1 MHCKSN
7 LHNNLRICWWQIRLT
22 IPRVLQHLSPSR
34 LSVLGTSG
42 ESISRT
48 SRSVDETHGQFGEA
62 LAPRET
68 QPRVWTGGDET
79 PETVA
84 ESVSECRQLIL
95 LARRGHTRPLSRS
108 AKFDC
113 GAQSCGVWASLF
125 SNLPFLSVVRNTGSD
140 AHELI
145 FHSRESL
152 SETHAR
158 LSGDSVSVV
167 RQTLLCVVARKVSQT
182 LATLAELSTATHNHS
197 RHTLPASSESSESLA
212 DAFGGAQ
219 CR

>member
-1 MHCKSN
+1 M
-7 LHNNLRICWWQIRLT
+7 RLT
-22 IPRVLQHLSPSR
+22 ISRVLKHLSPSR
-34 LSVLGTSG
+34 LSVLRTSG
-42 ESISRT
+42 ESVSGT
-48 SRSVDETHGQFGEA
+48 SGSVGETHGQVDELSGDS
-62 LAPRET
+62 RSTHDT

-84 ESVSECRQLIL
+84 ESVSECRQSIL
-95 LARRGHTRPLSRS
+95 LARRRHTRPLSHS
-108 AKFDC
+108 AKLDC

-125 SNLPFLSVVRNTGSD
+125 SDLSLLRFVRHTRSD

-158 LSGDSVSVV
+158 LCGDSVSVV

-182 LATLAELSTATHNHS
+182 LATLAELSTATHNRS
-197 RHTLPASSESSESLA
+197 RQTLPVRSESSESLA
-212 DAFGGAQ
+212 DAFGGAP

>member
-1 MHCKSN
+1 M
-7 LHNNLRICWWQIRLT
+7 RLT

-42 ESISRT
+42 ESISGT
-48 SRSVDETHGQFGEA
+48 SRSVGETHDLLGELSGESLSTHDTA
-62 LAPRET
+62 
-68 QPRVWTGGDET
+68 PRVWTGGDET

-84 ESVSECRQLIL
+84 ESVSECRQSIL
-95 LARRGHTRPLSRS
+95 LARRGHTRPLSHS

-113 GAQSCGVWASLF
+113 GAQSCGVSASLF
-125 SNLPFLSVVRNTGSD
+125 SDLPLLSVVRNTGSD

-182 LATLAELSTATHNHS
+182 LATLAELSATTHNHS
-197 RHTLPASSESSESLA
+197 RHTLPASSESSESIA